1 MLYLLQHNGN
11 GAICNAP
18 RARNPD
24 RRLLAYS
31 SIGISPPRLHYG
43 RAANYGS
50 IIVPLRL
57 SLPDRLR
64 SGLCC
69 TGFIALHF
77 ASWRACS
84 LAQRLLT
91 SQRRECICLDAYS
104 VVKVPMPSGFH
115 YAIADF
121 MGKKTKLF
129 SKNLNFLLLPI
140 YSEIRRGKN

>member
-1 MLYLLQHNGN
+1 MKRPQVFLRLPFIFSSVTITPYKQELKCFFSALLCFLCALLCCVRLRLNT
-11 GAICNAP
+11 ISLSFD
-18 RARNPD
+18 PD
-24 RRLLAYS
+24 RRLLACS
-31 SIGISPPRLHYG
+31 SIGVPPPRLHCG

-69 TGFIALHF
+69 NGFIALPF

-91 SQRRECICLDAYS
+91 SQRRECICLDVYS
-104 VVKVPMPSGFH
+104 VVMV
-115 YAIADF
+115 
-121 MGKKTKLF
+121 L
-129 SKNLNFLLLPI
+129 
-140 YSEIRRGKN
+140 

>member
-1 MLYLLQHNGN
+1 MILWSSLMIN
-11 GAICNAP
+11 
-18 RARNPD
+18 RAYSSIFFPD

-31 SIGISPPRLHYG
+31 SIGVPPPRLHCD

-50 IIVPLRL
+50 IIIPLRL

-69 TGFIALHF
+69 NGFIALPF

-91 SQRRECICLDAYS
+91 SQRRECICLNAYS
-104 VVKVPMPSGFH
+104 VIKVPKGTFVCPSLTSVFLRRH
-115 YAIADF
+115 LSTIF
-121 MGKKTKLF
+121 QKK
-129 SKNLNFLLLPI
+129 
-140 YSEIRRGKN
+140 SEIP